1 MFEGTRY
8 GVAAAVCVVLLLGGG
23 CADVKEKGQ
32 VMGSAISG
40 DQHDIIDA
48 PPDQVVAA
56 AKLAIGELNLIPITT
71 RTEPPATQPAVP
83 TVILISRTN
92 NDDKVTITVRQQGER
107 SSRVTVNTGFLGDS
121 GLRQHVLDKIRAHV
135 PASATTAPVA
145 PH

>member
-1 MFEGTRY
+1 MWSAIKS
-8 GVAAAVCVVLLLGGG
+8 GVAAAIAGCVLVSASGG
-23 CADVKEKGQ
+23 CAGVQEKGQ

-48 PPDQVVAA
+48 PPAQVVAA
-56 AKLAIGELNLIPITT
+56 SKLAITELNLIPITT
-71 RTEPPATQPAVP
+71 KTEPPATQPAVP

-121 GLRQHVLDKIRAHV
+121 GLRQHVLDKIRSHV
-135 PASATTAPVA
+135 SPSPATAPVR
-145 PH
+145 